1 MCAILNCRS
10 FRGSTTLNGGDVF
23 LAKNSRFFDLHFEF
37 SPLPDTSVQETT
49 LFKSTVTSSL
59 ACLPLSACGEGL
71 GGEVLAQTPKLSSY
85 EDTSGRGWG
94 WGAYGKTHTPPL
106 NAVLPYDDG
115 VGVASAIPIIIPS

>member
-1 MCAILNCRS
+1 METFFSLKIVAFLTCVLNFLPSLILKFRRRHFLKAYS
-10 FRGSTTLNGGDVF
+10 FPPVFGSPSL
-23 LAKNSRFFDLHFEF
+23 LAER
-37 SPLPDTSVQETT
+37 
-49 LFKSTVTSSL
+49 
-59 ACLPLSACGEGL
+59 GL
-71 GGEVLAQTPKLSSY
+71 GGEVLAQTPKLSFY